1 MPGFEE
7 EAFQRAQRMS
17 RPRPHNEKR
26 EAPPEPQKSEPE
38 VSETP
43 NDNSKEEIKP
53 EASPRETG
61 LIETLF
67 KDKEKSIILA
77 LILLLSDANS
87 DPSMLL
93 ALAYLLI

>member
-7 EAFQRAQRMS
+7 EAFARAQRMS
-17 RPRPHNEKR
+17 RPRPQNEKR
-26 EAPPEPQKSEPE
+26 EAPPEPKKPEPE
-38 VSETP
+38 IPEAP
-43 NDNSKEEIKP
+43 NNNSKEEIKP
-53 EASPRETG
+53 EVRHQETG
-61 LIETLF
+61 LIEALF

-77 LILLLSDANS
+77 LILLLSDTNN

>member
-17 RPRPHNEKR
+17 RPRPQNEKR
-26 EAPPEPQKSEPE
+26 EAPPEPKKPEPE
-38 VSETP
+38 ISETP
-43 NDNSKEEIKP
+43 DENFKEEIKSK
-53 EASPRETG
+53 ASPPETG
-61 LIETLF
+61 LIEALF

-77 LILLLSDANS
+77 LILLLSDTNN

>member
-17 RPRPHNEKR
+17 RPRPQNEKR
-26 EAPPEPQKSEPE
+26 EAPPEPKKPEPE
-38 VSETP
+38 IPEAP
-43 NDNSKEEIKP
+43 NNNSTNEIKP
-53 EASPRETG
+53 EVPSPKAG
-61 LIETLF
+61 LIEALF

-77 LILLLSDANS
+77 LILLLNDTNN

>member
-17 RPRPHNEKR
+17 RPRPQNEKR
-26 EAPPEPQKSEPE
+26 EAPPEPKKPEPE
-38 VSETP
+38 IP
-43 NDNSKEEIKP
+43 DAPDDNSKEEIKP
-53 EASPRETG
+53 KASPSETG
-61 LIETLF
+61 LIEALF

-77 LILLLSDANS
+77 LILLLGDESG
-87 DPSMLL
+87 DPSLLL

>member
-7 EAFQRAQRMS
+7 EAFARAQRMS
-17 RPRPHNEKR
+17 RPRHQKEKQ
-26 EAPPEPQKSEPE
+26 ETPPEPKKVEPE
-38 VSETP
+38 TAHKAK
-43 NDNSKEEIKP
+43 DNSNKEIKSDAP
-53 EASPRETG
+53 PPKPG
-61 LIETLF
+61 LIEALF

-77 LILLLSDANS
+77 LILLLSDTNN

>member
-7 EAFQRAQRMS
+7 EAFARAQRMS
-17 RPRPHNEKR
+17 RPRPQNEKR
-26 EAPPEPQKSEPE
+26 EAQPEPQKPEPE
-38 VSETP
+38 IPEAP
-43 NDNSKEEIKP
+43 NNNSKEEIKP
-53 EASPRETG
+53 KASAPQTG
-61 LIETLF
+61 LIDALF

-77 LILLLSDANS
+77 LILLLSDTNN